1 MTDAKK
7 KSYYGK
13 DLEAMTF
20 AYNYHQWIFDAFS
33 PYIGDV
39 TAEIGAGT
47 GNFSRLILNSGITQF
62 IAFEPSEN
70 MYPLLVRRFREE
82 TKIEIHNDFL
92 CNGYKK
98 LTNTLDSIFYIDVL
112 EHIEADEKEL
122 ALAWQTLKPGGNLL
136 IFVPALARLYSEM
149 DRKVGHYR
157 RYGKKN
163 LVSMVCNAGFEVVK
177 VKYFDL
183 IGILFWYVCYVLF
196 KKTITGGNVRL
207 YDRYIVPVMRKIEST
222 VDPPIGKN
230 LLLIGRK
237 VLHHTP

>member
-1 MTDAKK
+1 MAAAKK

-13 DLEAMTF
+13 DLEAMAF
-20 AYNYHQWIFDAFS
+20 AQNYHQWIFDEFS
-33 PYIGDV
+33 TYLGDV

-47 GNFSRLILNSGITQF
+47 GNFSRLILNSSVKQF

-70 MYPLLVRRFREE
+70 MYPLLVHRFRDE

-122 ALAWQTLKPGGNLL
+122 AIAWQTLKPGGSLL

-149 DRKVGHYR
+149 DRKIGHYR
-157 RYGKKN
+157 RYGKQD
-163 LVSMVCNAGFEVVK
+163 LISIVYNAGFEPLK
-177 VKYFDL
+177 VKYFDF
-183 IGILFWYVCYVLF
+183 IGILPWYIFYVLL
-196 KKTITGGNVRL
+196 KKTITGDNVRL
-207 YDRYIVPVMRKIEST
+207 YDRYIVPVMRKIESAI
-222 VDPPIGKN
+222 DPPIGKN

-237 VLHHTP
+237 VLR